1 MGESKKSKDDDI
13 MSMPPAHHNVEF
25 STEFTEHLSRG
36 VNGELD
42 ANMALKTLAFLIKES
57 ADADKLKLDQI
68 KCMDKLINS
77 SRHILELM
85 IKTQEALAVA
95 RRLDELE
102 LRLEEALG
110 G

>member
-1 MGESKKSKDDDI
+1 MGESKKSKDDELI
-13 MSMPPAHHNVEF
+13 SMAPAHEKDQFSSEF
-25 STEFTEHLSRG
+25 IEHLSCG
-36 VNGELD
+36 ANGELD

-110 G
+110 R